1 MGELAF
7 YERGMKK
14 IAGWSDLVELHKL
27 EAEGSV
33 KRSKLT
39 ESSVYPKPIERQSV
53 ATCLRVFCKET
64 YTAIINHPGMKH
76 VDGGEQ
82 MAAFIKIVVNW

>member
-64 YTAIINHPGMKH
+64 YTAITNQPGMRND
-76 VDGGEQ
+76 DGRENT
-82 MAAFIKIVVNW
+82 AAFIKM

>member
-14 IAGWSDLVELHKL
+14 IARWSDLVELHKL

-39 ESSVYPKPIERQSV
+39 ESSVYPKPLERQSV

-76 VDGGEQ
+76 VDGREQ